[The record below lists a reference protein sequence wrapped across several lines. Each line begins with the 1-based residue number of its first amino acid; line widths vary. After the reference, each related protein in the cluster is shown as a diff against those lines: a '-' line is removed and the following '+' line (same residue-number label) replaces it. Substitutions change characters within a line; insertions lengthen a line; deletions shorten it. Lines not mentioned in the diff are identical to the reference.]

1 MINKIPFPGQLPYR
15 DCSAKV
21 HKVDQKVFYSKDLH
35 LGGCGAGYSFLFFCY
50 HHLVISIKQR
60 SARTDKTI
68 SVVKKIFNS
77 ELQILGSATL
87 VALSLLNCLL
97 DWR

>member
-1 MINKIPFPGQLPYR
+1 MINKIRFPGHLLYR

-21 HKVDQKVFYSKDLH
+21 RWIIKVFYSKDLY
-35 LGGCGAGYSFLFFCY
+35 LGGCGAGYSFLFFCN

-87 VALSLLNCLL
+87 VALS
-97 DWR
+97 